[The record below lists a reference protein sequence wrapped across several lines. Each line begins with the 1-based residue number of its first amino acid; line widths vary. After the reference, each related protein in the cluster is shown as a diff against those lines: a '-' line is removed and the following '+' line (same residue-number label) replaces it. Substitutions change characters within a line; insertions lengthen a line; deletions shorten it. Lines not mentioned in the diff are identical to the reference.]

1 MTHYDPNDE
10 GDSSNAGAMYI
21 NAEWYLSKIHI
32 LGMEYISH
40 LLSHVCQ

>member
-21 NAEWYLSKIHI
+21 NAEWYLSRKQV

-40 LLSHVCQ
+40 LLSYICQ